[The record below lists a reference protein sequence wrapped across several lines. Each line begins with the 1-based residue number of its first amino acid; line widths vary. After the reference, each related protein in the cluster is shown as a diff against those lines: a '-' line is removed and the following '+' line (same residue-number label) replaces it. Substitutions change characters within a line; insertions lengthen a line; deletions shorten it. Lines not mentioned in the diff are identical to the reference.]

1 VGGALARL
9 AFAAVREAAVAMR
22 DAGSFRWVRD
32 TLPSKDL
39 KAIFQLSKV

>member
-1 VGGALARL
+1 
-9 AFAAVREAAVAMR
+9 VREAAVAMR

-39 KAIFQLSKV
+39 KAIFQQSW